1 MVFAELQRWVQTRG
15 TRSPDELHL
24 NFGLVSSVTR
34 KLPFCSF
41 FVFCFL
47 SCVCVCTIMRY
58 LAAQKVTFGGLSSLS
73 EDSSAAVADQT
84 TWKSLI
90 NRAVVIVVV
99 VHANGFLFKRY
110 PIPSAVKREEM
121 RSINVSAAV
130 LDRASIFSSISWKFT
145 ALPPV

>member
-1 MVFAELQRWVQTRG
+1 
-15 TRSPDELHL
+15 
-24 NFGLVSSVTR
+24 
-34 KLPFCSF
+34 
-41 FVFCFL
+41 
-47 SCVCVCTIMRY
+47 MRY
-58 LAAQKVTFGGLSSLS
+58 LAAQTVTFGGLSSLS

-99 VHANGFLFKRY
+99 VHANSFLFKRY